1 MPESQSLIGQTISHY
16 RILEK
21 LGGGGMGVVYK
32 AEDTRLRR
40 NVALKFLPDKVASD
54 PQALARFQRE
64 AQAASALNHPNIC
77 TIHDIGEES
86 GKAFIAMEFLEG
98 KTLKHM
104 IAVRPM
110 ELEVLLDIA
119 IGVADGLHAAHSK
132 GIVHRDI
139 KPANIFITERG
150 HSKILD
156 FGLAKLVSRGRD
168 ASEVSQA
175 PVEEAVSII
184 GVISGT
190 PSYMSPE
197 QIRGDDLDGRSDVF
211 SLGLLLYEMATGQKA
226 FTGSTGGIII
236 EAILSR
242 NPTPVRTVNPGIPV
256 ELEAIINKALEKD
269 RNLRYQ
275 HASDIRA
282 DLQRLKRDTDSN
294 RSAAATVASG
304 VVAQASGESGTGE
317 TRPNWLRR
325 RWGVALAATALVG
338 AAAVLFVVD
347 IGGLRSKLLHPAAT
361 TVAQPQIRSLAV
373 LPLTNLSGDPAQE
386 YLADGITEELISGL
400 YRLSGLK
407 VTPRTSVMQYKG
419 EEKKTLSQIGREL
432 NVDAVLEGSV
442 RRSGNRVRIE
452 VHMVYAPT
460 EQTLMTETFDRDL
473 GDVLKLQGDVA
484 AAITKQIGRRLTEEQ
499 RMRLNSAR
507 RVNSEAMEEYL
518 KAVQL
523 DWSIQQQNK
532 QAQDYLRQVI
542 RKDPNFVEAYVALA
556 GTQEELAEQRWVPPE
571 EAYGSAGRLLRK
583 ALELDDRNC
592 WLYIT
597 LADLD
602 WRYEWNWK
610 NAEKEIR
617 TAIQVCPNE
626 DFPHWQ
632 LGIHLAWAGRRDEAL
647 AEIPKFRE
655 LELDPTFSEPLDLE
669 ALVNYHLRNYKRL
682 AEVCRKYVISEP
694 DNWLAYYLLGVG
706 LEGSEKTVEAI
717 PQYQKAVEL
726 SQNNSDAVAS
736 LAYAYATTGK
746 QAEAQKILHAFL
758 HQSETG
764 YVSPYMIAVVYA
776 GLGNKDKA
784 FEYLGKAYKERSS
797 DLPYFLRADLRMDS
811 LRSDPRFQDL
821 IRRMDFPPSPS

>member
-104 IAVRPM
+104 VAVRPL

-746 QAEAQKILHAFL
+746 RAQAQKILDDFL
-758 HQSETG
+758 QQSGTG

>member
-1 MPESQSLIGQTISHY
+1 
-16 RILEK
+16 
-21 LGGGGMGVVYK
+21 
-32 AEDTRLRR
+32 
-40 NVALKFLPDKVASD
+40 
-54 PQALARFQRE
+54 
-64 AQAASALNHPNIC
+64 
-77 TIHDIGEES
+77 
-86 GKAFIAMEFLEG
+86 MEFLEG

-104 IAVRPM
+104 VAVRPL

-746 QAEAQKILHAFL
+746 RAQAQKILDDFL
-758 HQSETG
+758 QQSGTG